1 MISTNAI
8 EVALTKLVDT
18 EQMFTHYD
26 VTKFARSFTNDN
38 VRHNDVRSYVVGV
51 FEDPD
56 NAPLDVSDY
65 DIDVVDVNGN
75 QAVLYRPSYASS
87 YDYDPNDIVTDK
99 TLASAPSG
107 CCGGKSACNTSS
119 NSIIAAA
126 QQAASHAAAI
136 VKRFQTPAPAPAP
149 APAPTSKT
157 RNVSIDNR
165 GRVCIPKEYLE
176 RIGVKAGDMAHVHK
190 SGVKGKLV
198 IADIK
203 WSPAS
208 HTHLGQYQADCYGNV
223 RVPERILDQCI
234 VAKIPFGN
242 ASSVTVRSESNHI
255 VIE

>member
-1 MISTNAI
+1 MISTNAVEI
-8 EVALTKLVDT
+8 ALTKLVDT

-56 NAPLDVSDY
+56 NAPLDISGY
-65 DIDVVDVNGN
+65 DIDVVNVNGN
-75 QAVLYRPSYASS
+75 QAVLYRPCYADPLS
-87 YDYDPNDIVTDK
+87 YDPNDIVTDK
-99 TLASAPSG
+99 TLASASSG
-107 CCGGKSACNTSS
+107 CCGGKTACSTSS

-136 VKRFQTPAPAPAP
+136 VKRFQTPVSSSPS
-149 APAPTSKT
+149 TSTTLEKS
-157 RNVSIDNR
+157 RNVYIDNR
-165 GRVCIPKEYLE
+165 GRVCIPKDYLE

-203 WSPAS
+203 WSPSS

-234 VAKIPFGN
+234 VAKIPFGK
-242 ASSVTVRSESNHI
+242 ASSVTVRSESDHI